1 MILRLEENIM
11 ARKIII
17 KKDELFECP
26 ACGYRWVNG
35 FDLSFAEGER
45 VPCYPDCRELIED
58 GDDGAEYI

>member
-1 MILRLEENIM
+1 M

-45 VPCYPDCRELIED
+45 VPCCPDCRELIED

>member
-45 VPCYPDCRELIED
+45 VPCCQP
-58 GDDGAEYI
+58 AV